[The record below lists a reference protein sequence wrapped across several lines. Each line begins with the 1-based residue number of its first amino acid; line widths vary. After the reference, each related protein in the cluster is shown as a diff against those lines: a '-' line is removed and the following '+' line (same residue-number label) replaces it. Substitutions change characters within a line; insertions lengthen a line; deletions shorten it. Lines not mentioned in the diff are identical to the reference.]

1 MMTNLVVSSAVQIA
15 QRRAGRLG
23 ADVYA
28 GRPWA
33 LIARNVYAL
42 RTANALVFFS
52 GFVEPVFYLLA
63 FGFGLGN
70 FVGNVGDAGSRQFSY
85 ATYIAPALLATSAM
99 NGALADSTWNVF
111 FKMHYGKFY
120 NAVMA
125 TSLGALDTAAGE
137 ILWATIRGASY
148 AVGFMCIV
156 APLHLVPSAWGVLA
170 VPAAAAVAFGF
181 AAVGMAITSY
191 MESMQQLNWVNFLL
205 LPMFLFSGAFFPLD
219 GFPWLLQQAIHVLP
233 LWQAIAMLRGLMY
246 GQLDVALFWHVA
258 YFAAFCV
265 VGLTFT
271 TRRLN
276 ALFLR

>member
-1 MMTNLVVSSAVQIA
+1 MITNALFTSAIEIA
-15 QRRAGRLG
+15 ERRSGRWG
-23 ADVYA
+23 ADVYS

-33 LIARNVYAL
+33 LIERNLFAL
-42 RTANALVFFS
+42 RTSNALVFFS

-70 FVGNVGDAGSRQFSY
+70 FVGRVADAGGQQMSY

-111 FKMHYGKFY
+111 FKMHFGKFY

-137 ILWATIRGASY
+137 IGWATLRGACY
-148 AVGFMCIV
+148 AVGFMSIV
-156 APLHLVPSAWGVLA
+156 TPLHLVPSAWAILA
-170 VPAAAAVAFGF
+170 IPAAAVVAFGF
-181 AAVGMAITSY
+181 ASVGMAITSY

-219 GFPWLLQQAIHVLP
+219 GFPWALQQVIHALP

-246 GQLDVALFWHVA
+246 GQLDQALFWHVA
-258 YFAAFCV
+258 YFACFCV
-265 VGLTFT
+265 VGLAFT

-276 ALFLR
+276 QLFLR